1 MKRFVIIMS
10 ALLAS
15 ALPLS
20 NVFVTKAM
28 AKDVTVKVGGD
39 IQAAIDQVSAANVAG
54 RVVLEEGIYDLTETL
69 ILKNY
74 VTLVGA
80 GSDKTVLRFS
90 AGDYNGIQNKGEY
103 SVLRDAG
110 VEGLKLMSTAKGCAE
125 VCRCHYGP
133 WRYEASQH
141 RFA

>member
-39 IQAAIDQVSAANVAG
+39 IPWEAIILPLHVCSATILPFRTEPIFR
-54 RVVLEEGIYDLTETL
+54 RVRQTFP
-69 ILKNY
+69 
-74 VTLVGA
+74 
-80 GSDKTVLRFS
+80 S
-90 AGDYNGIQNKGEY
+90 
-103 SVLRDAG
+103 
-110 VEGLKLMSTAKGCAE
+110 STASLSVMA
-125 VCRCHYGP
+125 VV
-133 WRYEASQH
+133 A
-141 RFA
+141 

>member
-1 MKRFVIIMS
+1 MS

-69 ILKNY
+69 PLHVFIPWEAIILP
-74 VTLVGA
+74 LHEC
-80 GSDKTVLRFS
+80 S
-90 AGDYNGIQNKGEY
+90 ATILPFRTEPIFRRVRQTFP
-103 SVLRDAG
+103 S
-110 VEGLKLMSTAKGCAE
+110 STASLSVMA
-125 VCRCHYGP
+125 VV
-133 WRYEASQH
+133 A
-141 RFA
+141 